1 MVKNNF
7 KEGEKQEDGHQNQYG
22 CLFSF
27 WGEAQMIKG
36 RHNERKYERSTEERI
51 GNVGKGN
58 LNEVET
64 Y

>member
-1 MVKNNF
+1 
-7 KEGEKQEDGHQNQYG
+7 
-22 CLFSF
+22 
-27 WGEAQMIKG
+27 MIKG
-36 RHNERKYERSTEERI
+36 RHNERKYERSMEERT